1 MIDALFITMFVFVFG
16 YIIYYNIDQ
25 ITKYR
30 KK

>member
-1 MIDALFITMFVFVFG
+1 MIDAFFITMFVFVFV

>member
-1 MIDALFITMFVFVFG
+1 MIDAFFITMFVFVFG
-16 YIIYYNIDQ
+16 YIIYYNVDQ